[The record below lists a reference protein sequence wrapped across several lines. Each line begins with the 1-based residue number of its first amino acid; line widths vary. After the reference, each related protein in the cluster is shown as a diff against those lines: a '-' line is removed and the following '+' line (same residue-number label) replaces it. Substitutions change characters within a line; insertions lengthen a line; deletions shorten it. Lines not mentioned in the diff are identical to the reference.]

1 MSQTELFRVL
11 AGLALLLLAAHAMG
25 RLFARFRQ
33 PPVIGEIL
41 GGLLLGP
48 TVLGQVLPRTESWL
62 FPSDGPVASG
72 IALVYQLGMLLLMF
86 TAGAEMRR
94 VFSRQDGRSV
104 AVIALAGMA
113 VPFGIGLLAVRVVGT
128 GDLLG
133 PAGDVTAL
141 TLVLACAIAVTSIP
155 VISRIMLDLG
165 IIRTRFARVVL
176 SVAVVEDVILNVIL
190 SVALGMVA
198 GGGEGGFGLAHA
210 LGVESAN
217 ASAAYH
223 PVASVAF
230 FGLMTLGATVV
241 RRRARGRTG
250 GTARPPATVAVR
262 MTVLL
267 AVSASCVFLGV
278 APMFGAFVVGLLS
291 GMTGAGAGDPGEGAV
306 TGTAGEGVGSPGED
320 AVTGTGAGSPGG
332 VAATGPAGAGG
343 QGGSLG
349 QLRGFATGFFIP
361 IYFATVG
368 LKLDLV
374 HSFDLWFT
382 VGFILLAC
390 LAKATSAYAGARL
403 SDRPKPESLDLAIAL
418 NARGGPGIV
427 LATVSFDAGIVNA
440 SLFTT
445 LVLTAIVTSQLAGW
459 WLERAVSRGAFD
471 TDSAFVPR
479 ARRAPDTSDTKGP
492 PVDTRAG

>member
-1 MSQTELFRVL
+1 MTQTELFRVL
-11 AGLALLLLAAHAMG
+11 AGIALLLFAAHAMG

-48 TVLGQVLPRTESWL
+48 TVLGQVLPGTGNWL
-62 FPSDGPVASG
+62 FPEDGPVASG
-72 IALVYQLGMLLLMF
+72 IELVHQLGMLLLMF
-86 TAGAEMRR
+86 TAGAQMRR

-104 AVIALAGMA
+104 AVIAVAGMA
-113 VPFGIGLLAVRVVGT
+113 VPFGIGLLAVGAVDT
-128 GDLLG
+128 EALLG
-133 PAGDVTAL
+133 PAGDVPAL

-210 LGVESAN
+210 LGIESAN

-223 PVASVAF
+223 SVASVAF
-230 FGLMTLGATVV
+230 FGLMTLGAMAV
-241 RRRARGRTG
+241 RRHARGRTVAP
-250 GTARPPATVAVR
+250 ARPATVAVR
-262 MTVLL
+262 MAMLL
-267 AVSASCVFLGV
+267 AVCASCVFLGV

-291 GMTGAGAGDPGEGAV
+291 GMNDPGTSGQAGAQD
-306 TGTAGEGVGSPGED
+306 D
-320 AVTGTGAGSPGG
+320 
-332 VAATGPAGAGG
+332 
-343 QGGSLG
+343 SLG
-349 QLRGFATGFFIP
+349 QLRGFATGFFVP
-361 IYFATVG
+361 VYFATVG

-382 VGFILLAC
+382 IGFILTAC

-403 SDRPKPESLDLAIAL
+403 SDRPKSESLDLAIAL

-459 WLERAVSRGAFD
+459 WLERAVSRGSFD
-471 TDSAFVPR
+471 ADSAFVPR
-479 ARRAPDTSDTKGP
+479 APDTKAAKGP
-492 PVDTRAG
+492 PVETRTG

>member
-11 AGLALLLLAAHAMG
+11 AALALLLFAAHGMG

-48 TVLGQVLPRTESWL
+48 TVLGQVLPRAESWL
-62 FPSDGPVASG
+62 FPDEGPVASG
-72 IALVYQLGMLLLMF
+72 TMLVYQLGMLLLMF

-104 AVIALAGMA
+104 AMIALTGMA
-113 VPFGIGLLAVRVVGT
+113 VPFGIGLLAVRAVGT
-128 GDLLG
+128 ESLLG
-133 PAGDVTAL
+133 PAGNVSAL

-155 VISRIMLDLG
+155 VISRIMLDLR

-176 SVAVVEDVILNVIL
+176 SVAVVEDVILNVVL

-198 GGGEGGFGLAHA
+198 GGEEGGFGLAHT
-210 LGVESAN
+210 LGVTSAN
-217 ASAAYH
+217 ASAVYH
-223 PVASVAF
+223 SVASVAF
-230 FGLMTLGATVV
+230 FGLMTLVAMAL
-241 RRRARGRTG
+241 RRRAG
-250 GTARPPATVAVR
+250 GTAGAAERPPGTVAVR
-262 MTVLL
+262 MAVLL

-291 GMTGAGAGDPGEGAV
+291 GMTGESA
-306 TGTAGEGVGSPGED
+306 
-320 AVTGTGAGSPGG
+320 
-332 VAATGPAGAGG
+332 
-343 QGGSLG
+343 QGGSMS
-349 QLRGFATGFFIP
+349 QLRGFAAGFFIP
-361 IYFATVG
+361 VYFATVG

-382 VGFILLAC
+382 AGFILVAC

-403 SDRPKPESLDLAIAL
+403 SDRPKSESLDLAVAL

-427 LATVSFDAGIVNA
+427 LATVSFDAGIVDA

-445 LVLTAIVTSQLAGW
+445 LVLTAVITSQIAGW
-459 WLERAVSRGAFD
+459 WLERAVSRGTFD
-471 TDSAFVPR
+471 ADSAFVPQ
-479 ARRAPDTSDTKGP
+479 APDRGDAKS
-492 PVDTRAG
+492 PVDARAG